1 MNLILDL
8 IVIGIVILTIRYAKK
23 QGFVKII
30 TMCVGL
36 VLALILGVSMSTPL
50 ADYTY
55 NEYLEP
61 RIINAAGDMIIDG
74 SKDTLNNVWNS
85 LPKWITKNSEKLGFS
100 EEEVDEI
107 LMDNYGNDARET
119 FADISRKL
127 IRPGVINFLEA
138 FFIILIV
145 AALWALVGV
154 ASDMLNALFKAKKL
168 EAVNSSLAAILG
180 FIGGVVIIIV
190 FTNLVESLLYIFPDG
205 LWFLNQES
213 ISHSVLFKFFMNIV

>member
-1 MNLILDL
+1 
-8 IVIGIVILTIRYAKK
+8 
-23 QGFVKII
+23 
-30 TMCVGL
+30 
-36 VLALILGVSMSTPL
+36 
-50 ADYTY
+50 
-55 NEYLEP
+55 
-61 RIINAAGDMIIDG
+61 
-74 SKDTLNNVWNS
+74 
-85 LPKWITKNSEKLGFS
+85 
-100 EEEVDEI
+100 
-107 LMDNYGNDARET
+107 
-119 FADISRKL
+119 
-127 IRPGVINFLEA
+127 LEA

-154 ASDMLNALFKAKKL
+154 VSDMLNALFKAKKL